1 MSTALSAAAGRADA
15 GKSAQPSQRRKTGAQ
30 GGAGAR
36 SGEMERA
43 ASVARGLQ
51 AAGIASR
58 IVLDRKAGEQMG
70 KALSASIRGRRAV
83 VLCSPLG
90 EKAGAG
96 AYGAYNARVAGAQPV
111 VLPLLSEAPT
121 VECVKAAV
129 AASARVGAEMVVGV
143 GGRGV
148 VEVARAVSM
157 LLANAGSAE
166 DFACDLG
173 ATPPPI
179 APLPC
184 ALVPTLPTA
193 RECARSATLMAA
205 GRTSLTLLPFDPPAG
220 EPGADECVL
229 LDPSVLSGSHRND
242 LAPALMGVVITAIEQ
257 ACQVGAPE
265 HARYAAWRAALA
277 GAWALR
283 LLGLPRSGPPPSSE
297 LVATLAAEASVVA
310 SAAVAAAS
318 TLSSAPGPAAMLGN
332 AAAVRYEVSQLALS
346 AACGASALEALEDRE
361 EGDGSAAAEE
371 AMHWHEHMAGAMA
384 RLREA
389 PPTTEALDAI
399 LEAEPRPSG
408 RTESPDAAEGEE
420 LLASWEG
427 LLAGQPGGWAPG
439 ALLDAL
445 VPEDLSSA
453 DMWHIAAG
461 AMSEPGAAG
470 ALAGLSTQDLVRFL
484 DESLDR

>member
-1 MSTALSAAAGRADA
+1 
-15 GKSAQPSQRRKTGAQ
+15 
-30 GGAGAR
+30 
-36 SGEMERA
+36 MERA

-58 IVLDRKAGEQMG
+58 IVLDRKAGEQIG

-148 VEVARAVSM
+148 IEVARAASV

-166 DFACDLG
+166 DFASDLG
-173 ATPPPI
+173 GASPPI

-184 ALVPTLPTA
+184 ALVPTLPTG

-205 GRTSLTLLPFDPPAG
+205 GRTSLTLLPYEPPSG
-220 EPGADECVL
+220 EPTADECVL

-242 LAPALMGVVITAIEQ
+242 LAPALLGVLVTAIEQ
-257 ACQVGAPE
+257 ACQVGAPD

-283 LLGLPRSGPPPSSE
+283 LLGLPRTGAPPSNE
-297 LVATLAAEASVVA
+297 LVATLAAEASVVT

-318 TLSSAPGPAAMLGN
+318 LLSGAPGPASMLGN

-371 AMHWHEHMAGAMA
+371 AMNWHGHLAEAMA
-384 RLREA
+384 RLRSVDVSA
-389 PPTTEALDAI
+389 GALDAI
-399 LEAEPRPSG
+399 MEAEPRPSG
-408 RTESPDAAEGEE
+408 GAEGPGAPEGGE
-420 LLASWEG
+420 LLASWEW

-439 ALLDAL
+439 GRLDAL

-453 DMWHIAAG
+453 DLWHIAAG
-461 AMSEPGAAG
+461 AMSEPGAAA
-470 ALAGLSTQDLVRFL
+470 ALAGLSSQDLVRFL
-484 DESLDR
+484 EESLDR